1 MLRMSKALFTGTV
14 VLALLAACGESAVTG
29 TNSVATVELSAPA
42 TTVRAGGTLSL
53 SVRLKDLSGNPLD
66 NVAVFWSTSDP
77 KIAIVSNSGVVSATA
92 AGVVTIAASALG
104 KSATTAITVTDR
116 DVATVQITPATVSVR
131 IASSVPLTARALDSE
146 GNTLQRTL
154 SWTTSDASVAIV
166 SAAGVVSGVAPG
178 AATITATS
186 DGRSG
191 TAAVTVSVNPVATV
205 AVSPARD
212 TIGVGAETSLTATLR
227 DAAGTVVTGR
237 SLAWSASD
245 VQVATVS
252 STGVVTA
259 LAPGIVTITAASEG
273 RIGTSSIVVLA
284 RLASTVTLTPGNPTV
299 LIGSTVQLLAQI
311 TDGSGNIL
319 NGRPITF
326 VSDNGA
332 VATVDATGMIRGISV
347 GTAKVTA
354 TSEGKI
360 GTATITVAPLPVAT
374 VNVTPPTATI
384 FIGATAQLGAHGS
397 NRNMDCWCAQRRDGF
412 CDWSR
417 HGNFA
422 GHGAHRRRHRRRL
435 RHGDGHGSRASGRNG
450 DHHANDARRAGGW
463 QHATHR
469 CIARRH
475 RRCTYGTPRY
485 VVLSRREHR
494 VRVEF
499 GTGYRYQSRN
509 DEDFGHL
516 GGSHWYDRHHC
527 SLAACCEP
535 RPPQFWR

>member
-66 NVAVFWSTSDP
+66 NVAVFWSSSDP

-384 FIGATAQLGAHGS
+384 FIGATAQLGAQALS
-397 NRNMDCWCAQRRDGF
+397 
-412 CDWSR
+412 
-417 HGNFA
+417 
-422 GHGAHRRRHRRRL
+422 
-435 RHGDGHGSRASGRNG
+435 ASGTALTGRTVTWIAG
-450 DHHANDARRAGGW
+450 APSVATVSVTGVVTAISPGTVLIVAVIDGVSGTAMVTVRA
-463 QHATHR
+463 HPVATVTITPTTPAVLVAGSTQLTAALR
-469 CIARRH
+469 DDTGAALTGRPVTWSSADESIAFVSSSGLVIGIKA
-475 RRCTYGTPRY
+475 GTTKISAISEG
-485 VVLSRREHR
+485 VIGTTVIT
-494 VRVEF
+494 VR
-499 GTGYRYQSRN
+499 
-509 DEDFGHL
+509 
-516 GGSHWYDRHHC
+516 
-527 SLAACCEP
+527 
-535 RPPQFWR
+535 